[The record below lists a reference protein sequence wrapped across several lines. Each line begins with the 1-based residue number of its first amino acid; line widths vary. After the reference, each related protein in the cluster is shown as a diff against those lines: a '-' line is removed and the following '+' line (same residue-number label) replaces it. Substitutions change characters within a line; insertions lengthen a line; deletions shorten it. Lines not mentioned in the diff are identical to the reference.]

1 MDISDMSFSA
11 QICCLSGYLLAK
23 TKEPVRTCSEYE
35 EVTKPVQEAG
45 NGPKIQMDPWPGLQT
60 RSEEVASFLPE
71 TWFW

>member
-45 NGPKIQMDPWPGLQT
+45 NGTKIQMDP
-60 RSEEVASFLPE
+60 
-71 TWFW
+71 